1 MNEKI
6 KQLAEQA
13 GGTQKYVP
21 SPGVWQFFDDE
32 LEKFVGLIVTE
43 CANAAMNKE
52 TGIENGLSPELAL
65 VLSGRAQAYKQI
77 LKLFPIG
84 EKDGKST
91 QTD

>member
-32 LEKFVGLIVTE
+32 LEKFVELVVKE
-43 CANAAMNKE
+43 CVSVVSADDEKIKRDRREDRRAAK
-52 TGIENGLSPELAL
+52 S
-65 VLSGRAQAYKQI
+65 
-77 LKLFPIG
+77 KLGYARIG
-84 EKDGKST
+84 AGPKY
-91 QTD
+91 